1 VRQTYEA
8 PKVFDHGSIAENTF
22 ARCGGR
28 GINGGGKT
36 PPKDFPWVPHHIDKF
51 GECSSTGPSIGLS
64 P

>member
-1 VRQTYEA
+1 MQTYEA
-8 PKVFDHGSIAENTF
+8 PKIYDHGSIAENTF

-28 GINGGGKT
+28 GTNGGGKV

-51 GECSSTGPSIGLS
+51 GECSAPGSLVGLS